1 MKVDFSD
8 LINQLL
14 DKLYELNI
22 MSIIVEGGA
31 FTINQFLNQ
40 NAYDEIRIFT
50 TTKIL
55 KKGVKSPITPIIKK
69 IYSNN
74 DDCDLLE
81 IYRK

>member
-1 MKVDFSD
+1 MKIDFND

-22 MSIIVEGGA
+22 ISIIVEGGA
-31 FTINQFLNQ
+31 FTINQFINE

-55 KKGVKSPITPIIKK
+55 KNGVKSPITPKLKK

-74 DDCDLLE
+74 DDGDLLE
-81 IYRK
+81 VYRK